1 MRITKNQMISCVY
14 ICINILQIIDEP
26 ISFLTKNLEKRKR
39 KCPLQ
44 LAAYQSW

>member
-1 MRITKNQMISCVY
+1 MRITKNQMVSCVY
-14 ICINILQIIDEP
+14 ILQIIDEP